1 MTAEYATHHAGM
13 EKELTGLL
21 QTVLQWLPPRNFAA
35 AREFIAAR
43 EYGLALEAISEGLRE
58 TGHATPFIDL
68 ILKLARE
75 MEIGN
80 EPFVKPLTR

>member
-1 MTAEYATHHAGM
+1 MTAEYTTHYASM
-13 EKELTGLL
+13 ENELTGLL

-43 EYGLALEAISEGLRE
+43 EYGLALETISEGLRE
-58 TGHATPFIDL
+58 TGHVAPFIDL

-80 EPFVKPLTR
+80 EPFVKALTR